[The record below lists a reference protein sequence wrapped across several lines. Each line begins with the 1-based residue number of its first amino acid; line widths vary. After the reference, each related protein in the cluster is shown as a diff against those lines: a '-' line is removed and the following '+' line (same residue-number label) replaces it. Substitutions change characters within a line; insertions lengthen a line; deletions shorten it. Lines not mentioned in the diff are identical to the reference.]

1 MSTEPTSR
9 AGGTRAG
16 ARRRRRGRVFL
27 GTFAAV
33 TGVLVVLGLVG
44 AAASNGQGP
53 RVTAV
58 QVDPAAAAAASGA
71 RLIVTMNQSLATLSP
86 HQVRITPAAPFT
98 VATSGRSMGVRFSLP
113 LRRLLRFVAIGR
125 LDDYLGMI

>member
-58 QVDPAAAAAASGA
+58 
-71 RLIVTMNQSLATLSP
+71 
-86 HQVRITPAAPFT
+86 
-98 VATSGRSMGVRFSLP
+98 
-113 LRRLLRFVAIGR
+113 
-125 LDDYLGMI
+125 